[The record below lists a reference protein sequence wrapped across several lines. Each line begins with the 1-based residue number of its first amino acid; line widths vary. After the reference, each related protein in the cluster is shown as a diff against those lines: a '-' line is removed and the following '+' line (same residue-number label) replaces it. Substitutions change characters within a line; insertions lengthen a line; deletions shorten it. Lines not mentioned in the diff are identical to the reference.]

1 MARTDVRYREAF
13 NSLLDICASLDVN
26 SQLPSE
32 VSLAEQVAVS
42 RTVVRNALQRLH
54 NENIILWEGRAK
66 TLIRSPRAKDRLEV
80 PEQSTS
86 IDELQSIF
94 LNWVVR
100 FDVPPGTALNITQL
114 SKQFIV
120 APHTLQ
126 EFLAS
131 LARFGLVERRERGG
145 WVLLGFTA
153 DYAVE
158 LSEFRSVLEVN
169 AMRVLMG
176 LPKDH
181 PVWGKLTILREQHVA
196 LLERINTD
204 YHDFSSLDE
213 KFHMTINSVVKNRF
227 IVDFQKIIS
236 LIFHYHYQWNKSNER
251 ERNEAAIKEHIN
263 WIDALQSGKLN
274 VAEKAAKIHLN
285 SSKETLLASLETHK
299 LT

>member
-13 NSLLDICASLDVN
+13 NKLLDICASLKVN
-26 SQLPSE
+26 SQLPPE
-32 VSLAEQVAVS
+32 IALAEQADVS

-54 NENIILWEGRAK
+54 DENIIQWEGRAK
-66 TLIRSPRAKDRLEV
+66 TLIRKPLVKDRLKV

-86 IDELQSIF
+86 LDELQSSF

-100 FDVPPGTALNITQL
+100 FDVPPGTSLNVTQL
-114 SKQFIV
+114 SKQFSV

-131 LARFGLVERRERGG
+131 LVRFGLVERRERGG
-145 WVLLGFTA
+145 WMLLGFTA
-153 DYAVE
+153 DYAIE
-158 LSEFRSVLEVN
+158 LSEFRSILEVN
-169 AMRVLMG
+169 AMRVLIG
-176 LPKDH
+176 LPKDN
-181 PVWGKLTILREQHVA
+181 PVWDKLRILREQHIT
-196 LLERINTD
+196 LLERINTH

-213 KFHMTINSVVKNRF
+213 QFHMTINGVVKNRF

-263 WIDALQSGKLN
+263 WIDALESGKLKA
-274 VAEKAAKIHLN
+274 AEKAANIHLN